1 VLLKQ
6 GRQESRSQVRLKVEV
21 CGRDGQGHPFVQT
34 AYARDTSFHGARV
47 DGIECLKGPGE
58 ILQITYKR
66 KTAKFRVM
74 WVGAPGSKEHG
85 HIGVRTLEP
94 RKNIWSIKPVPDAAK
109 SQIFCEPLP
118 SAGAGALRAP
128 HKSSNDE
135 PIPSQPEKRRYTRH
149 GCLGSVEF
157 RIAGNRTTM
166 SGKLT
171 NISLGGC
178 HVQAPGTCLPGTL
191 LELAL
196 EACNQRI
203 HLDGRVTVGNP
214 AKGMGVEFVSGCDGL
229 KHLPRFIE
237 AVRRHSTVFPAP
249 STTVRKPVQRTS
261 HQRS

>member
-1 VLLKQ
+1 M
-6 GRQESRSQVRLKVEV
+6 
-21 CGRDGQGHPFVQT
+21 
-34 AYARDTSFHGARV
+34 

-109 SQIFCEPLP
+109 SQIFSEPSP
-118 SAGAGALRAP
+118 PAGAGAAP
-128 HKSSNDE
+128 SPPQSSNAE
-135 PIPSQPEKRRYTRH
+135 PITQPEKRRYTRH
-149 GCLGSVEF
+149 RCLGSVEF
-157 RIAGNRTTM
+157 RIAGNCTTM

-178 HVQAPGTCLPGTL
+178 HIQAPGICLPGTL

-196 EACNQRI
+196 DACNQRI
-203 HLDGRVTVGNP
+203 HLDGRVMIGNP
-214 AKGMGVEFVSGCDGL
+214 ANGMGVEFVSGCEGL

-237 AVRRHSTVFPAP
+237 VVRRHATALPVHSRRVPKPA
-249 STTVRKPVQRTS
+249 QRTS
-261 HQRS
+261 HQSS